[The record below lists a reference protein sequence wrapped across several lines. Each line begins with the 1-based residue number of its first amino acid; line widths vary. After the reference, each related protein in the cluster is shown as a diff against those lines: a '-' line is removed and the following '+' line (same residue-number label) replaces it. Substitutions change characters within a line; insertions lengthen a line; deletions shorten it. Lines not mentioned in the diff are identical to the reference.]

1 MGTELLVLALVGL
14 LAIVQMSLQSF
25 TYKAQVG
32 NAYTVGPRDQ
42 PVPPAG
48 LAGRADRAYRNLLE
62 SLPVFAIAVIVAQ
75 LAGKTD
81 DWTALGA
88 WIFLGARIAFVPAY
102 LAGWP
107 WVRTLIWNA
116 SMVGVVLIYWR
127 ILA

>member
-1 MGTELLVLALVGL
+1 MTTDLWILACTGILAL
-14 LAIVQMSLQSF
+14 AQMSLQSF

-42 PVPPAG
+42 PIAPAG

-62 SLPVFAIAVIVAQ
+62 ALPVFAIGVVVAH
-75 LAGKTD
+75 LAGKAD
-81 DWTALGA
+81 AWTALGC
-88 WIFLGARIAFVPAY
+88 WIFLIARIAFVPAY

-116 SMVGVVLIYWR
+116 SAVGIVMVYWR